1 MGTIDARNIMNKTN
15 YLAKAISV
23 PIFFGIMSFVSGR
36 ANATKAIEVICDTT
50 LDSPTVTATMSNPRG
65 SQGEAG
71 IVSRKTEILSFLP
84 QYFSAEEAADNC
96 RQTALSLQSY
106 YSQDKMNYLA
116 SDTINGKPV
125 VCAVE
130 RRGISCDGYR
140 SEILFSLDKT
150 VNPSQLLYDMLGGN
164 FKDNQI
170 PSSRTVSRIYTDLR
184 PTWWPF

>member
-1 MGTIDARNIMNKTN
+1 MKKIS
-15 YLAKAISV
+15 YLVQAISI
-23 PIFFGIMSFVSGR
+23 PIIFGVIGLHSGR
-36 ANATKAIEVICDTT
+36 ANAASGVEVVCDTN
-50 LDSPTVTATMSNPRG
+50 LSAPTVTATLSNPASSSNQTEQV
-65 SQGEAG
+65 SQ
-71 IVSRKTEILSFLP
+71 KTEILSFLP
-84 QYFSAEEAADNC
+84 EYFSPEEASTNC
-96 RQTALSLQSY
+96 QKTAQSLQSY
-106 YSQDKMNYLA
+106 YAKGEMNYLA

-140 SEILFSLDKT
+140 SEILFSLNKS

-164 FKDNQI
+164 FKDSQI

>member
-1 MGTIDARNIMNKTN
+1 MNKTN
-15 YLAKAISV
+15 YLTRAISL
-23 PIFFGIMSFVSGR
+23 PILFFGIMSFFSGR
-36 ANATKAIEVICDTT
+36 ANATKAIEVVCDTT
-50 LDSPTVTATMSNPRG
+50 SDNPTVTATLSNPKD
-65 SQGEAG
+65 SLAEAG
-71 IVSRKTEILSFLP
+71 VVSRKTEILSFLP
-84 QYFSAEEAADNC
+84 QYFSAKEAAANC
-96 RQTALSLQSY
+96 QKTAKSLQNY
-106 YSQDKMNYLA
+106 YAQDKMNYLA

-164 FKDNQI
+164 FKDTQI